1 MDLGICRAEENRV
14 FYGKRKERERAYF
27 SHLHPSAG
35 PIMIHIRIE
44 SAEAWDHTPIDGIG
58 TRDDIGSPQMPSTP
72 GVVPCHWILMPYHHA
87 APAHYMRGRTFYC
100 SERRTPGGDSV
111 FEKLYCV
118 LFLTFLAE
126 YVHFLHY
133 SPLRHPHFQPI

>member
-27 SHLHPSAG
+27 SHLHHSAG

-133 SPLRHPHFQPI
+133 SPLRHPHFQSI